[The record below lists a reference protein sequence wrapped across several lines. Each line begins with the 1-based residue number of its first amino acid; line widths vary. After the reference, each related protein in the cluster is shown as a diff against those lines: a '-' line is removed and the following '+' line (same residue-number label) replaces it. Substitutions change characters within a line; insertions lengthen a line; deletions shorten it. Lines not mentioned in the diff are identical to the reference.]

1 MSKNLLGLTIRQR
14 SFFQAA
20 HQVMT
25 RAKRRQPR
33 MREAPTGTPTH
44 SCMHRHRLVR
54 GGAVVMGWLRVGVL
68 LRLCADRPTRS
79 LRLYVGK
86 GVGDRVYG
94 HVWSAMGAAEFVKD
108 GIESESFTVKSAKNQ
123 RIRDIYQSGRIV
135 ETSSLGT
142 GSSPRRQLTRA
153 HAIEQTLIDGLRLTE
168 APTDE
173 AVLVTIAGG
182 HTTTE
187 RGPRYRS

>member
-1 MSKNLLGLTIRQR
+1 
-14 SFFQAA
+14 
-20 HQVMT
+20 
-25 RAKRRQPR
+25 

-135 ETSSLGT
+135 ENIILRHRIEPEATADKS
-142 GSSPRRQLTRA
+142 A
-153 HAIEQTLIDGLRLTE
+153 YAIEQTLIDALRLTE

-173 AVLVTIAGG
+173 AVLVTIASG

>member
-1 MSKNLLGLTIRQR
+1 MLWSWGGCELECCYVYALIDPRDR
-14 SFFQAA
+14 SVF
-20 HQVMT
+20 
-25 RAKRRQPR
+25 
-33 MREAPTGTPTH
+33 
-44 SCMHRHRLVR
+44 
-54 GGAVVMGWLRVGVL
+54 
-68 LRLCADRPTRS
+68 
-79 LRLYVGK
+79 YVGK
-86 GVGDRVYG
+86 GVGGRVYG

-108 GIESESFTVKSAKNQ
+108 GIESESATVKSAKNQ

-182 HTTTE
+182 HITTE
-187 RGPRYRS
+187 WGSHYRS